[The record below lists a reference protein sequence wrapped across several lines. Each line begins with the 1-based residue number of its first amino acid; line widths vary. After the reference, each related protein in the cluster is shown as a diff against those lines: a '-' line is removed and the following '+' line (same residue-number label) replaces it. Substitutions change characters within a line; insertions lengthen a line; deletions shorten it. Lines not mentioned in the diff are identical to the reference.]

1 MGDTGRVCESRIIV
15 AHIVRERDE
24 QLNAKRLAEARA
36 SRSWCSVRTWQAQF
50 IDYYNRSQENT
61 HVEVAFPLSALTTGD
76 MQRVERKAR
85 EKKKYK
91 NLMAGAQMRGV
102 DEQDCVLAFAAFGDR
117 GVEVMKRP
125 FSNPAYKSIHL
136 RVTREEFLAALNF
149 AIDQIGKPFDSE
161 GASWRLMVW
170 PARPSHKKWW
180 CCALTH
186 AILKRAGMLTW
197 YPLNTLDVDDVVRF
211 VRASSRRIQAAM
223 MPRSQRLAASR
234 VTDRLFSAYPA
245 ERGVGDALNGVVD
258 ALDTSCRNIV
268 DDGD

>member
-1 MGDTGRVCESRIIV
+1 MDRGTESRIIV
-15 AHIVRERDE
+15 AHVVRERDE
-24 QLNAKRLAEARA
+24 QLNSKRHAEARA
-36 SRSWCSVRTWQAQF
+36 ARSWCSVRTWQAQF

-61 HVEVAFPLSALTTGD
+61 HVEVAFPLSSLTDGD
-76 MQRVERKAR
+76 MERVRRKAR
-85 EKKKYK
+85 AMGKNP
-91 NLMAGAQMRGV
+91 NLMAGAKLRGV

-117 GVEVMKRP
+117 GVEVVKRP

-136 RVTREEFLAALNF
+136 RVTRDEFLAAFNF
-149 AIDQIGKPFDSE
+149 AIEQIGKPFDSE

-170 PARPSHKKWW
+170 PARPTHKRWW

-211 VRASSRRIQAAM
+211 VRASSRRMHAAM
-223 MPRSQRLAASR
+223 MPRHQRLAESR
-234 VTDRLFSAYPA
+234 VTDRLFSAYP
-245 ERGVGDALNGVVD
+245 EENGVGDMLNGVVD
-258 ALDTSCRNIV
+258 ALDTSCRHIV